1 MGPRERSFLLKDTSR
16 SFFTTF
22 VWRERNERFFVG
34 KHGGC
39 SSKVERRPVELEV
52 AGALPVSH
60 PKKGYINMA
69 NLNNN
74 NLKLAVQK
82 QGRLT
87 EETLEFLRKSGLE
100 FESYK
105 QRLFSS
111 CRNFP
116 LEILYVRDDDIP
128 DYVASG
134 TVDLGILGQNVLN
147 EKRPKVTKLLNLRY
161 GFCSLILAVPKEST
175 YEDIADLNGKTVA
188 TSYPA
193 SAMKFFNENNIEVDV
208 VEISGSVE
216 ITPALG
222 VSQAIVDLTSSGST
236 LALNDLRVLK
246 KIYDS
251 EAVLIANNQTLVNGK
266 RVLLEKLMTRFRGV
280 LSAKDYKYVMMNVPE
295 DLVPKIKKIIPG
307 LKSPTISPLA
317 TKGWLSV
324 QTVIKEDVFWE
335 TIEKVK
341 QVGAS
346 GIIVLPIEK
355 MII

>member
-1 MGPRERSFLLKDTSR
+1 VG
-16 SFFTTF
+16 
-22 VWRERNERFFVG
+22 NEREVFYWIKG
-34 KHGGC
+34 KI
-39 SSKVERRPVELEV
+39 
-52 AGALPVSH
+52 
-60 PKKGYINMA
+60 YMA
-69 NLNNN
+69 NINNK
-74 NLKLAVQK
+74 NLKLAIQK

-128 DYVASG
+128 NYVASG

-147 EKRPKVTKLLNLRY
+147 EERPKVKKLLDLGY
-161 GFCSLILAVPKEST
+161 GFCSLTVAVPKES
-175 YEDIADLNGKTVA
+175 EIKEIGELKEKTIA
-188 TSYPA
+188 TSYPE
-193 SAMKFFNENNIEVDV
+193 STKKFFRESNIPIRV
-208 VEISGSVE
+208 VAISGSVE

-222 VSQAIVDLTSSGST
+222 VAQAIVDLTSTGST
-236 LALNDLRVLK
+236 LALNDLRALT

-251 EAVLIANNQTLVNGK
+251 ESVLIANEQTLTNGK
-266 RVLLEKLMTRFRGV
+266 KDLLGKLMTRFQGV
-280 LSAKDYKYVMMNVPE
+280 LSAKDYKYVMMNAPE
-295 DLVPKIKKIIPG
+295 DVLPKIREIIPG

-317 TKGWLSV
+317 NKGWLSI
-324 QTVIKEDVFWE
+324 QTVIKEEVFWE
-335 TIEKVK
+335 TIEKLK